1 MALTRRAMLRV
12 GLAAAAGAT
21 LPWRAAAREAARE
34 RRVIVL
40 GAGLA
45 GLAAALDL
53 VESAHD
59 VTVLE
64 ARTRPGGRV
73 FTLREPFADGLH
85 AEAGA
90 ATVFD
95 VHAVTLKYLRLAQL
109 ELDPLPSAHLAS
121 LVDLDGRRVEV
132 SADGH
137 ADWGLALAPHERGL
151 TRRELWERYVSGLL
165 EDLSALDQPF
175 SERLRPWDEH
185 TFAELLRRR
194 GASPAALRVLRL
206 GAPDLLGEG
215 IDEVSAASALQ
226 EFAHRARVKSVFTV
240 RGGSDLLP
248 RALARRLGERVQY
261 GCEVTGLEQDER
273 GVRVHGLRGG
283 ERVTFSA
290 DRVVCA
296 LPFSVLRHVDVRPAL
311 SPAKRRALD
320 ELPYTSVTRVYA
332 QVRRR
337 FWLEA
342 GQSGVVLS
350 GRERASVFDRAPT
363 QPGPRGI
370 LEAFTAGPLARRLA
384 ALSEPQRQAAVLSDL
399 RRWHARLEEHYEGG
413 ASYAWDADPWARGAY
428 TWWRPGQLS
437 ALGAHVPRPEG
448 RLHFAGE
455 HTSAW
460 AGWMQGA
467 LESGERAAREVRDA
481 ARA

>member
-1 MALTRRAMLRV
+1 MTRRAVLRA
-12 GLAAAAGAT
+12 GLAAAAGAA
-21 LPWRAAAREAARE
+21 LPWRATADERPGG
-34 RRVIVL
+34 RRVLVL

-45 GLAAALDL
+45 GLAAALEL
-53 VESAHD
+53 VASAHD
-59 VTVLE
+59 VVVLE
-64 ARTRPGGRV
+64 ARARPGGRV

-95 VHAVTLKYLRLAQL
+95 VHALTLKYLRLAEL

-132 SADGH
+132 RADGH

-151 TRRELWERYVSGLL
+151 TRRELWERYVGGLL
-165 EDLSALDQPF
+165 EDLSTLDEPF
-175 SERLRPWDEH
+175 SARLGAWDDH

-194 GASPAALRVLRL
+194 GASPDALRLLRL

-215 IDEVSAASALQ
+215 IDETSAACALQ

-248 RALARRLGERVQY
+248 RALARLLGARVRY
-261 GCEVTGLEQDER
+261 GCAVTGVEQDER
-273 GVRVHGLRGG
+273 GARVHGLRGG
-283 ERVTFSA
+283 ARFTLSA

-296 LPFSVLRHVDVRPAL
+296 LPFSVLRHVDVSPAL
-311 SPAKRRALD
+311 SPAKRRAID

-332 QVRRR
+332 QVSRR

-342 GQSGVVLS
+342 GHSGVVLS
-350 GRERASVFDRAPT
+350 GRERASVFDRAPN

-370 LEAFTAGPLARRLA
+370 LEAFSAGPLARRLTA
-384 ALSEPQRQAAVLSDL
+384 MSERERQSALLDDL
-399 RRWHARLEEHYEGG
+399 RRWHPALADHYEGG

-428 TWWRPGQLS
+428 TWLRPGQLS
-437 ALGAHVPRPEG
+437 AIGAHVPRPEG

-481 ARA
+481 LA